1 MGWRSRRRRGEG
13 RDKRTDRGPVG
24 PPRSVRG
31 RVGLL
36 RLLGAGLAVAVGA
49 AGVAADDAAVVHLGE
64 GVDADLL
71 VPADWVQLP
80 ST

>member
-1 MGWRSRRRRGEG
+1 MGWRSRRRRGEAEASA
-13 RDKRTDRGPVG
+13 RTGGPVG

-49 AGVAADDAAVVHLGE
+49 AGVAADGAAVVHLGE